1 MLPTTAEHQVDQK
14 DWPELLDA
22 KPENQDL
29 DDGNDGRGSSDSA
42 VASTPEAEH
51 LSKRA
56 LKRAMFGVNRR
67 SGGRKHKKKGTVKTD
82 PYLTWKKNLLPS
94 WLPVSA

>member
-29 DDGNDGRGSSDSA
+29 DDWNDGCGSSDLDLA
-42 VASTPEAEH
+42 VASTPEAEP

-82 PYLTWKKNLLPS
+82 PYLT
-94 WLPVSA
+94 